1 VAVRHR
7 PDDQPVP
14 GPELIN
20 PEEDR
25 PLLSPRTVTA
35 AIAVAVTFVLALTML
50 FVTPPYAI
58 QSPGPTVDTLGEVE
72 EDTPLITVEGA
83 ETYPTD
89 GELRLTTVS
98 TRGGP
103 GYPATVAQV
112 VGGWISGTT
121 TVVPRETAFQPG
133 QTEEEVQQESS
144 LQMSS
149 SQTNATVAAL
159 TELGHDVPTELHIAG
174 TPPHGAAAG
183 VVESGDRLTWISTP
197 DTERTEL
204 TSFAVLSDVL
214 AATPPGTTVSLGVE
228 RDGEERT
235 VDVVTDG
242 DGDGGS
248 LIGVM
253 ISPEVDLPFEVNFA
267 IENIGGPSAGLMLT
281 LGIIDILTPGALTG
295 GEVIAGTGT
304 VDLAGDVGP
313 IGGIAQKMAG
323 SVRDGAQWF
332 LAPVENCGAVAGN
345 VPDGLEVVAVDTVS
359 EAVGAVEA
367 IAEDRTADL
376 PRCPAG

>member
-1 VAVRHR
+1 MAVRHR

-14 GPELIN
+14 GPELII

-183 VVESGDRLTWISTP
+183 LVESGDRLTWISTP

-359 EAVGAVEA
+359 EAVAAVEA